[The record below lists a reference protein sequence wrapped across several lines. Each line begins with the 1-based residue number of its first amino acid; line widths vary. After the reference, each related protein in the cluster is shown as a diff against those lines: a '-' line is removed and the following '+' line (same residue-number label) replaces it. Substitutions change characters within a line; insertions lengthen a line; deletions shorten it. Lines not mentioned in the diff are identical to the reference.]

1 MTAIKNVK
9 IEKHFYQ
16 IEKKK
21 DTDHKMLSLL
31 KARGQVGK
39 KSLDEGMLI
48 SKSKVKKLKSLF

>member
-16 IEKKK
+16 IEKK

-31 KARGQVGK
+31 KARGQLGK
-39 KSLDEGMLI
+39 KSLDEGMLS